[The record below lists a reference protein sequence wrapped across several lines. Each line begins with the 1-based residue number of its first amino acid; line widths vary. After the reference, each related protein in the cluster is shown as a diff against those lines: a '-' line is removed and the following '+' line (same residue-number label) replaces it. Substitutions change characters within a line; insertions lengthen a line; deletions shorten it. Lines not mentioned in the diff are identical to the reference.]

1 MAPRR
6 RSFQRPLGERRYR
19 KMFVVAVEGTKTEPQ
34 YFAVFNGPT
43 SIVRVHCISGS
54 SASAPTRVLRRMR
67 EHLRKEELR
76 AGDEA
81 WLVVDKDQWTE
92 AQLAELLAW
101 SQKSESY
108 GLALSN
114 PKFEFWLLLH
124 FDDGAG
130 ATSPTQCVARL
141 RQYLPEYDKGI
152 AGAELSRERISA
164 AVARAKHRD
173 TPPCADWPRSLG
185 VTTVYRLV
193 ERILQSER

>member
-1 MAPRR
+1 MARSR
-6 RSFQRPLGERRYR
+6 RSFERPLGERRYR
-19 KMFVVAVEGTKTEPQ
+19 KMFVIAVEGTKTEPQ

-67 EHLRKEELR
+67 EHLRREGLR
-76 AGDEA
+76 ATDEA
-81 WLVVDKDQWTE
+81 WLVVDKDQWTDG
-92 AQLAELLAW
+92 QLAELFSW
-101 SQKSESY
+101 SQKSESF

-152 AGAELSRERISA
+152 AAAELSRERIAA

-173 TPPCADWPRSLG
+173 TPPCADWPRTPG